1 MTAQPACSVTEVPE
15 GTAHRVV
22 IEGVPIAVVHTEGQW
37 FAVSDICS
45 HADVSLAEGDVD
57 GCTLECWLHGSRFD
71 LRTGRPSGPPATTP
85 VPIYPVSVE
94 GDTVFV
100 TVA

>member
-1 MTAQPACSVTEVPE
+1 MAGRSPWSTPRA
-15 GTAHRVV
+15 
-22 IEGVPIAVVHTEGQW
+22 QW